1 MNSHDQFSY
10 FLAAL
15 MRQLLVASAWL
26 IIAFSHIFAQR
37 TTGTISGRVVTE
49 DGQPVPHAMVN
60 ITGAGGAARRVFSGR
75 AALLTNEEGV
85 FQAEG
90 LDPMPYL
97 IFARAPGY
105 VMPPATQTS
114 DPWGS
119 NLANYRFLG
128 ENITITLMRGSVI
141 TGRVTN
147 ALGEPVVGVFVRA
160 ARVRDEDGQRLTT
173 GGGAGNRPT
182 DDRGIYRIYGLLPGA
197 YIVSA
202 SGTGQMFSPRA
213 TPYDMRLPVY
223 HPSATRDTATEVT
236 VRQGDEITG
245 IDIRY
250 RGERGFAISGKVT
263 NAPSPLPVGGV
274 VTAPNITLRQ
284 AATSQI
290 IASTVIQPSN
300 DTGSYAFYGV
310 PNGDYEVVAG
320 LQGRDTDALAS
331 APRRITVNGR
341 DVSGVDLTLAPTAT
355 LKGTVLLEKPA
366 PAAAKCPA
374 TTTRYLDEVIVH
386 VRLDDANDKSAASST
401 LGPGG
406 RSTAVPDDKGAFIIR
421 NLKAGRHRFAAQLP
435 DERWYLKAIKQ
446 TLTAG
451 AYDVARHGL
460 TLKGTERAAGV
471 QLTIAHG
478 AASVQGKVAAAEGSA
493 LPRRLRVYLL
503 PAEAEAK
510 DDLLRF
516 AETRAESD
524 GAFRF
529 DHLAPGK
536 YLLVARPIPDS
547 ETPDRPAAPLAWDLA
562 ERAKLR
568 KEAEVADIAV
578 ELQPCQRVADFALRY
593 GK

>member
-1 MNSHDQFSY
+1 MISHDFAHCSS
-10 FLAAL
+10 AAL
-15 MRQLLVASAWL
+15 MRQLLIAGVWL
-26 IIAFSHIFAQR
+26 IITVSLVFAQR
-37 TTGTISGRVVTE
+37 ATGTISGRVVTE
-49 DGQPVPHAMVN
+49 DGQPVPNAMVYL
-60 ITGAGGAARRVFSGR
+60 IGMGGGARRVFSGR

-85 FQAEG
+85 FEATG
-90 LDPMPYL
+90 LDPMPYSVS
-97 IFARAPGY
+97 ARAPGY
-105 VMPPATQTS
+105 VMPPAPQTS

-119 NLANYRFLG
+119 NLANYRFIG
-128 ENITITLMRGSVI
+128 ENVTIALTRGSVI

-160 ARVRDEDGQRLTT
+160 ARVRDADGQPLTT
-173 GGGAGNRPT
+173 GGGGNRPT
-182 DDRGIYRIYGLLPGA
+182 DDRGVYRIYGLLPGA

-202 SGTGQMFSPRA
+202 SGAGQFFSPRA

-223 HPSATRDTATEVT
+223 YPSATRDTATEVT

-250 RGERGFAISGKVT
+250 RGERGFAISGKVA
-263 NAPSPLPVGGV
+263 NAPGPQPVGGA
-274 VTAPNITLRQ
+274 VTVPNITLRQ
-284 AATSQI
+284 AATGQI
-290 IASTVIQPSN
+290 IASTAIPPSS
-300 DTGSYAFYGV
+300 DTGGYSFYGV

-320 LQGRDTDALAS
+320 WQGRDTDALAS
-331 APRRITVNGR
+331 APRRVTINGR

-366 PAAAKCPA
+366 PASAKCA
-374 TTTRYLDEVIVH
+374 TTTTRYLDEVIVH
-386 VRLDDANDKSAASST
+386 VRIDDANDKSAALSA

-406 RSTAVPDDKGAFIIR
+406 RATAVPDEKGEFIIR

-435 DERWYLKAIKQ
+435 DDHWYLKAIKQ
-446 TLTAG
+446 TLATG

-460 TLKGTERAAGV
+460 TLKATERAAGV

-478 AASVQGKVAAAEGSA
+478 AASVQGKVAAAEGA
-493 LPRRLRVYLL
+493 TLPRRVRVYLL

-516 AETRAESD
+516 AETRAKSD

-536 YLLVARPIPDS
+536 YLFVARPIPDS

-562 ERAKLR
+562 ERARLR
-568 KEAEVADIAV
+568 KEAEVANVAV
-578 ELQPCQRVADFALRY
+578 ELQPCQRVADFALYY